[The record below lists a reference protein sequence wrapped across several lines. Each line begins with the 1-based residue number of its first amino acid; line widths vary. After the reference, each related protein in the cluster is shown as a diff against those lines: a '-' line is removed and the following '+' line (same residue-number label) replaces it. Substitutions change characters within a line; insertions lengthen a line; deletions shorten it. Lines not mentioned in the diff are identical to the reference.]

1 MGFTM
6 AEAKKIYTL
15 EEITFNEKNKT
26 NAILA
31 CIPVIGLVMLFVEKE
46 DLFVK
51 YMGAQFTVILL
62 GYVVLFIIA
71 MIPVIGWILSLLVIP
86 LFGLASFIAMIMA
99 MVKTSKG
106 ERFDVPVASKY
117 ALKVM
122 GMVG

>member
-1 MGFTM
+1 
-6 AEAKKIYTL
+6 
-15 EEITFNEKNKT
+15 
-26 NAILA
+26 
-31 CIPVIGLVMLFVEKE
+31 MLFVEKE